1 MLVRR
6 VRRMDWRMD
15 AWTDGGRDGWMGRW
29 TDGGRDAWMDGWTDG
44 RTDGWRGMDDDSTW

>member
-1 MLVRR
+1 
-6 VRRMDWRMD
+6 MDWRMD

-44 RTDGWRGMDDDSTW
+44 RTDGGGWMMTQHGDGLVITYN